1 MGFEALSQ
9 GVYVYEERK
18 KEKKCVCVHARR
30 RACVF
35 FKYDCSCASM
45 CQSVC
50 GSGGNRWEVCH
61 VLVNKSV
68 IVLFCPA

>member
-1 MGFEALSQ
+1 MSHCREAPSMGFETLSQ
-9 GVYVYEERK
+9 GV
-18 KEKKCVCVHARR
+18 CVCVHVP
-30 RACVF
+30 ACLP
-35 FKYDCSCASM
+35 
-45 CQSVC
+45 VC

>member
-1 MGFEALSQ
+1 MGFETLSQ
-9 GVYVYEERK
+9 GVYVYVL
-18 KEKKCVCVHARR
+18 CVCMRVRR
-30 RACVF
+30 CACVF
-35 FKYDCSCASM
+35 FKYDFSCASM

-68 IVLFCPA
+68 IVLSCPA